1 MNSIYE
7 IALNCPPGLTHP
19 LLEENR
25 ECARIDALL
34 EEMYNTNS
42 LLGKRKRAESDV
54 SDYEEEA
61 NNVFNRFECETL
73 QLTRQVADNY
83 NNNFV
88 NNYAA
93 KYGGFD
99 ELQGGDN
106 TYGCSYNSYGG
117 SNENRFD
124 FSKNFY
130 EPCDLMDHTLV
141 LDLLETGSYKRPES
155 TDPFRTGW
163 VARR

>member
-19 LLEENR
+19 RLEENR

-34 EEMYNTNS
+34 EEMCNTKT

-83 NNNFV
+83 NNDYV
-88 NNYAA
+88 NSYAA
-93 KYGGFD
+93 KYGGYD

-106 TYGCSYNSYGG
+106 SYCSSYNSYGG
-117 SNENRFD
+117 LNENRLS
-124 FSKNFY
+124 FSMKFY
-130 EPCDLMDHTLV
+130 QPYDLMDHTLV
-141 LDLLETGSYKRPES
+141 LDLLETGSYRRPES
-155 TDPFRTGW
+155 TDPFRNGW

>member
-1 MNSIYE
+1 MNSIYQ

-19 LLEENR
+19 LLAENS

-42 LLGKRKRAESDV
+42 LLGKRKRAESDI

-83 NNNFV
+83 
-88 NNYAA
+88 AA
-93 KYGGFD
+93 KYGGYD

-130 EPCDLMDHTLV
+130 QPCDLMDHTLV